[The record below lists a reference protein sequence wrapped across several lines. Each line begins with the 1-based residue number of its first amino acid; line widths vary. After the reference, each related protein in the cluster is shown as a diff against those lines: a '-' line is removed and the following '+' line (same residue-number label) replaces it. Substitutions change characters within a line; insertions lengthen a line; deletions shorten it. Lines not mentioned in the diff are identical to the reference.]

1 MSDYLPQNPEDVKDF
16 EKGRIRALQEERL
29 HIQKKTFTKWMNSFL
44 LKGKMEV
51 EDLFTDLADGRKLLK
66 LLEIISGE
74 KLGKPNSGKMRV
86 HRIENVNKSLAF
98 LHTKVR
104 LENIGAEDIVDGNPR
119 MILGLIW
126 TIILRFQIQEIEIDV
141 DEDDDTSTSKKSA
154 KEALLLWCQ
163 RKTNGYKNVAIRDFS
178 SSWQSG
184 LGFNALIHSHRPDLV
199 NFNNLDKDDNL
210 GNLRSAFDIAEKHLG
225 IPRLLD
231 AEDVDV
237 SKPDEK
243 SVITYVA
250 SCYHTFSKMK
260 AGATGGKRI
269 GNIVM
274 KIKNIEDQQASFES
288 YSTNLL
294 LWIQDKTVQM
304 QNRDFSN
311 NLDGIQVDF
320 RNFKDYR
327 TVEKPPKYR
336 EKVEIEATYFDIQIK
351 RQQLRQAAYVP
362 PEGQRPHDIDLA
374 WVQLEKQEY
383 LLEVALKEELLRQ
396 EKLEQLALKYER
408 KSVLRDGYLNEMI
421 GVLSDPR
428 YGSNLQQVDASVKK
442 HEAISAD
449 ILARQERFLDL
460 KAMSSQLQQDRYWKW
475 EEVRDREIAIMQRW
489 DYLLELLRKH
499 REKLERYSSIIT
511 MQREID
517 TLAVTIQM
525 LKQDLETSESGSHL
539 LDVQE
544 KLQKFQIQESQVNAM
559 AETIKKVS
567 KQCKSVLSN
576 QELDEGQG
584 KVIQSKMEEL
594 ENQFKALLA
603 LTKKRQVLL
612 EDSLSFYELIQDFEE
627 EGQWCDEK
635 LAVCSASITAKDLRA
650 LTSLQQKHKALE
662 DEMVRRHNR
671 FLSGPLSTGQDMISN
686 GNPLSDQ
693 LEERIKVVQ
702 AKWAMLKE
710 EAAKKRVTL
719 ESATDA
725 YLFFSDCNETDSV
738 IKESITLAKSRDF
751 GQDKLTALS
760 LLQRHKHLQDK
771 IQSIEGDVSKVEV
784 AGDKLKNSH
793 ISDEALYLTADPAKN
808 EDSEKLVATEVWED
822 EPFERTEIQKVIEE
836 RKVPQVKSLYPYQGH
851 GLDVKKGEVMFL
863 LDKTNQDWWNIRK
876 NNGENGFVPANYVKE
891 IDPKLVSVEVK
902 KPIVVKDVRKV
913 KKTQYI
919 KQKVPQNN
927 LTSGKDIIG
936 ERQNAIKD
944 SYDLLKKLSRER
956 QEILQNSLRLFDY
969 YSECEDFNK
978 WMKDRSKAI
987 TADENDVVKATK
999 AFEKFLTDF
1008 SANKKRLEQIDIAA
1022 KELEIIFPELKKDVS
1037 SRDRETHKIYDG
1049 LVKLQEQQE
1058 KNLEGSASV
1067 IFFQKSCEDVCDW
1080 ITEKSEKLE
1089 MDDLAKDLTTVK
1101 ALQRKHKGIERELA
1115 PIKDKVGQ
1123 VTQLGQDVIDSFPA
1137 ERGNIE
1143 KKTTEV
1149 QEKWEMLE
1157 NKAKERS
1164 KRLEDAVGMQL
1175 FTSGVKTLQQW
1186 VDTTKNALNANE
1198 HVRDVQTAEEL
1209 LNKHAEI
1216 GDEIRNKQD
1225 EFGSLIQLGQKMYER
1240 QPSQDIEEKINSLGE
1255 ERKAVL
1261 RGWQEKGDWL
1271 RQVRDLQ
1278 LFNREA
1284 DQVDASTS
1292 AQAKLLDNMGA
1303 GDSLP
1308 DVEASLKRHEDSS
1321 ATVNAQEDRVGALVE
1336 MANRLLE
1343 AGHYSNDTIMEK
1355 KDKIE
1360 KAREMLKQKSAN
1372 KRGELDENKLFQEFK
1387 TEVEE
1392 MNKFVTEKKK
1402 LVREDSFRDGTNNM
1416 KAKIKKHQ
1424 VLDGEIKA
1432 NAGQLKALNKTGQQM
1447 INRNH
1452 FKAKDIEEELAGMN
1466 SSWENLVEAVR
1477 DQGTKFG
1484 QAEAQNDFN
1493 RMTGDIKT
1501 KLGDIKNLI
1510 NSTDTGEDMR
1520 GCKKLLSQHAAAEAE
1535 LTGVEQKVGGLDHVA
1550 SDLAEGHF
1558 DGASILSNCRELRGE
1573 VELLKGPLEMRK
1585 SALNLSMKFHEF
1597 NFDLQRELEWISEKM
1612 TIVSAPIEI
1621 QTLHQAQTS
1630 AKKHRKLEEEVK
1642 NHSVVVDNV
1651 VDSGKKL
1658 TDPSYVS
1665 DVNANSENLTDTWKR
1680 LLSAVD
1686 GKGSQLKLMLVA
1698 QQFYFEVSE
1707 VENWINDK
1715 TQTIQGAEYGNDEDN
1730 SIKMLTKHKTM
1741 ELEIDTYSGIIQEIS
1756 ATATKLVNNNH
1767 PDSKQ
1772 IKNRDDVLNRE
1783 LKKLRNTA
1791 NVRRDRLVATIQLHE
1806 YSRESGEFLEWIR
1819 EMMAGARSEET
1830 GQDYEHLEI
1839 LLARFQQFKLKV
1851 QAGEEKFKTCESLA
1865 KRLDTLDKDASSMD
1879 VKEMQASLMEE
1890 WMALIEAIQERDT
1903 KLESAGEIHRFNRDI
1918 AEALSRIGEK
1928 SAILETND
1936 TGRDTKS
1943 AQSHLR
1949 RHEGFENDLVALEA
1963 QLQVLIDD
1971 SAALQARYP
1980 DKNGQHV
1987 ALQQKTVLQ
1996 AWNEL
2001 QEKAADRKAALMS
2014 SNDYHTFMGMVRDL
2028 LAWSSGL
2035 RRTLTT
2041 EEKVSD
2047 AASAQML
2054 KTEHDNLKA
2063 EIETREKTF
2072 SEVVA
2077 LGEAMVGEEH
2087 SAIGEI
2093 KEKID
2098 SVLTERQKLHTAWQ
2112 HKKVYLDQ
2120 LIDVHFYLR
2129 DVKQILATSTA
2140 QEIALSNTEC
2150 GHTIEEVE
2158 AHLKAHDAFKN
2169 LVAKQEEKV
2178 ESLKEHAEKL
2188 IKQKHFDRDTI
2199 KAKLEEVLEKRENIS
2214 MLCTHKTNLMNLKYL
2229 YAKFIQDANIEIT
2242 WVEEKKR
2249 KLLNDNKTYSS
2260 SLTEKTKLHQKHQAL
2275 QAEIEIHKP
2284 QITFVCT
2291 RGNRLVQKKHE
2302 NSQEITETLNTL
2314 VRSWENL
2321 QHESGMI
2328 SKGLEEAKG
2337 ILDFN
2342 NEVSKIEAWIRDKEL
2357 LVSQGDLGKDYE
2369 HCTEL
2374 QKKLDDVNSDMRVD
2388 ASRIKKINQM
2398 AVKLCSEAGSET
2410 DAIEAKKNE
2419 IDTKFK
2425 NLQES
2430 IENYRQQ
2437 LSVSGNMHA
2446 FQRDTDETLTRIK
2459 EKLLIIDINDKG
2471 KDLKDVQELSK
2482 KLDSVT
2488 EYLSSMSQ
2496 RITDHKSDAATLT
2509 KKYPDMLT
2517 AVKEKMEILE
2527 DIWANANKKIDIR
2540 RRDLENSM
2548 KHHQF
2553 VFNCKEFQ
2561 VWLLDMDK
2569 KIKSV
2574 VAPNSVAEAD
2584 AIMSL
2589 HQERKSELN
2598 GRRDMFEKLKS
2609 FGEHLIAEKHMEAEN
2624 IEVEIEKTLEIRENV
2639 EQSWEDTKHQIQQGH
2654 QLFTLKQQHIRTVA
2668 WIEEKEA
2675 FLNNDDLGD
2684 SIGAVEALIR
2694 KHDGFVITMDKQGLV
2709 VNELENT
2716 GQFLIKNDHFDADMI
2731 LNMIKST
2738 RVRMEM
2744 VKEKSVQRLKKLE
2757 DSRCL
2762 YQFLRKVYDIKSWVK
2777 EKTQVALDE
2786 SYYDLSNLENKIQ
2799 KHASF
2804 EAEIEANKPRLLAI
2818 NDEGEQLCRK
2828 SHFASQEIANQLE
2841 DLQSEWNHLQETS
2854 NLKKS
2859 RLYDAN
2865 TALIYLH
2872 GLDEFD
2878 SWLEDNEGIL
2888 ESADH
2893 GKDLNSVSKLLKKLQ
2908 ATEADIFSRKDT
2920 LKTLEEQYEKFETS
2934 NHFMLEEL
2942 EQRFSSIHQRYEALH
2957 EPVQI
2962 RRENLEDSLLLH
2974 QFNREV
2980 ADETIWLEEKL
2991 PLASSSHLGNSLSEV
3006 QNLQQKHQILES
3018 EIHSHDRV
3026 VNSLINKAEQMVR
3039 SNHFAGDD
3047 IKETMKHLNES
3058 YKRIRDISSLR
3069 KLRLNDAEESQQFYT
3084 KLNESFEWIKEKEP
3098 ILKVRDI
3105 KDDEDSVQIYL
3116 KKVNDIIVDAENH
3129 EQKLNEMRISS
3140 ERMVERGHF
3149 DSSNIQ
3155 QKMHE
3160 LNRYFDNFRK
3170 EIVDQKQRLLDQKAV
3185 IEFFHETEEVN
3196 EWVNTQMTV
3205 AASEDYG
3212 KDVSHVEMLI
3222 KTFDSFMQ
3230 TIISSE
3236 ERIVRV
3242 TDLSTKLITENNT
3255 HKDIIVKK
3263 TKEINQLWEDLKEL
3277 AIARHEALSGAK
3289 QVHVFDKNADETISW
3304 IGEKEAE
3311 ISMDEVGQDLETIQ
3325 SLIERQ
3331 EGFQRDLA
3339 VIQQQVAAVE
3349 KEASVLCELFPDAAA
3364 HIDAKREDTSMALVN
3379 LLHMSSARDEKL
3391 KQNQQIQRYFDDYRE
3406 LMAWASEVM
3415 AKITSP
3421 DLASDQTGA
3430 ETLISRHKEIKSEID
3445 ARLDSFNQFETSGN
3459 ELISGGH
3466 FMSSEILEK
3475 ISVLNTRKEKMFECW
3490 SLREEIYSQHL
3501 DYLVWAKETDAVE
3514 YWMSS
3519 REPHVMDKNF
3529 GNNILEVE
3537 ELIKRQQ
3544 DFEGAISAKEG
3555 DLENVHRITMIEQ
3568 NFAALREREE
3578 ASKHEEVIRK
3588 EQERL
3593 DGIKKKELTRITN
3606 ERRRENERRRTQE
3619 IKFNR
3624 EDFEQIRATQVN
3636 GKSEVSGSVSPANEE
3651 SFSFSKRGE
3660 SMRLEPKQHKRTP
3673 SFTTR
3678 RRTQSFRRHTK
3689 NLNTVQNL
3697 PPVEVDGFLDR
3708 KQELQTGG
3716 KRATIRSWKSYY
3728 TVLCGQLMCF
3738 FRDQEDF
3745 FESKAASSPI
3755 MIYQASVETANDYTK
3770 RNFVFRLHS
3779 TDGSEFLFG
3788 ADSEE
3793 QQQEWVK
3800 KIKFHAGLPPS
3811 QQLTSYKTFDES
3823 NEAEGSPPQK
3833 VKSNDEQEPVYANL
3847 PVSKQP
3853 SPKAHVSPPL
3863 PDTQPPVWPDAGGAA
3878 GARQALN
3885 TSSRS
3890 SLQPT
3895 GSSEA
3900 DGAGPVYANVGQIDG
3915 RRNTLPVQS
3924 NRNSGVPETD
3934 KMDTISQSGK
3944 EKKGSVLGRFLG
3956 RKK

>member
-1 MSDYLPQNPEDVKDF
+1 MSVPPQNPEDAKDF

-44 LKGKMEV
+44 QKAKMEV

-141 DEDDDTSTSKKSA
+141 YEDDNKSNEKKSA
-154 KEALLLWCQ
+154 KDALLLWCQ
-163 RKTNGYKNVAIRDFS
+163 RKTNGYPNVGIKDFS
-178 SSWQSG
+178 SSWQNG
-184 LGFNALIHSHRPDLV
+184 LGFNALIHSHRPDLI
-199 NFNNLDKDDNL
+199 NFNKLDKDDHL
-210 GNLRSAFDIAEKHLG
+210 GNLKNAFDVAEKHLG
-225 IPRLLD
+225 IPKLLD

-250 SCYHTFSKMK
+250 SYYHTFSKMK

-269 GNIVM
+269 GNIVL
-274 KIKNIEDQQASFES
+274 KIKNIEEQQANFES
-288 YSTNLL
+288 YSTTLL
-294 LWIQDKTVQM
+294 LWIKDKTVQM
-304 QNRDFSN
+304 QKRDFSN
-311 NLDGIQVDF
+311 TLEGIQLDF
-320 RNFKDYR
+320 KKFKDYR
-327 TVEKPPKYR
+327 TVEKPPKYK

-351 RQQLRQAAYVP
+351 LQQLRQAPYVP
-362 PEGQRPHDIDLA
+362 PEGQRPHDIDQA
-374 WVQLEKQEY
+374 WVMLEKQEY
-383 LLEVALKEELLRQ
+383 LAEVALKEELLRQ
-396 EKLEQLALKYER
+396 EKLEQLAYKFER
-408 KSVLRDGYLNEMI
+408 KSVLREGYLNEMI
-421 GVLSDPR
+421 AVLSDPR
-428 YGSNLQQVDASVKK
+428 YGSNLQQVGASVKK

-449 ILARQERFLDL
+449 ILARQERFRDL
-460 KAMSSQLQQDRYWKW
+460 KAMSNQLQQERYWR
-475 EEVRDREIAIMQRW
+475 EQEVREREKTIMERW
-489 DYLLELLRKH
+489 EQLLKLLGVH
-499 REKLERYSSIIT
+499 RDKLERYCTIIT
-511 MQREID
+511 LQREIE
-517 TLAVTIQM
+517 TLSVTIMALQQE
-525 LKQDLETSESGSHL
+525 LDTTEPGSHL

-544 KLQKFQIQESQVNAM
+544 KLQKFQLQESQVNAM
-559 AETIKKVS
+559 AESIKKVS
-567 KQCKSVLSN
+567 KQSKTVLNNPDLHES
-576 QELDEGQG
+576 QVT
-584 KVIQSKMEEL
+584 VIQSKMDVL
-594 ENQFKALLA
+594 EDQFKSLLN
-603 LTKKRQVLL
+603 LTKKRQIVL
-612 EDSLSFYELIQDFEE
+612 EDSLSFYQLIQDFEE

-671 FLSGPLSTGQDMISN
+671 FLSGPLATGQDMIKS
-686 GNPLSDQ
+686 GHPLADQ
-693 LEERIKVVQ
+693 LQDRVRVVQ
-702 AKWAMLKE
+702 GKWAMLKE
-710 EAAKKRVTL
+710 EAGKRRVTL

-725 YLFFSDCNETDSV
+725 YLFFSDCNETDSI
-738 IKESITLAKSRDF
+738 IKESITLAKSKDF

-760 LLQRHKHLQDK
+760 LLQRHKYLQDK
-771 IQSIEGDVSKVEV
+771 IQSIEGDVARVGV
-784 AGDKLKNSH
+784 AGDKLKNGQ
-793 ISDEALYLTADPAKN
+793 ISAEALYLTADPARA
-808 EDSEKLVATEVWED
+808 EDMEKLVPTEVWED
-822 EPFERTEIQKVIEE
+822 EPFERTEIQRVIEE
-836 RKVPQVKSLYPYQGH
+836 RKVPQVKTLYPYQGH
-851 GLDVKKGEVMFL
+851 GLEVKKGEVMFL

-876 NNGENGFVPANYVKE
+876 NNGANGYVPANYVKE
-891 IDPKLVSVEVK
+891 IDPKIVSVEVK

-919 KQKVPQNN
+919 KQKTPLNN
-927 LTSGKDIIG
+927 QKSGKEIIE
-936 ERQNAIKD
+936 ERQVAIRD
-944 SYDLLKKLSRER
+944 NYDLLNKLSRER
-956 QEILQNSLRLFDY
+956 QEILQNSLQLFDF

-978 WMKDRSKAI
+978 WMKDKSKAI
-987 TADENDVVKATK
+987 SADENDVAKATK

-1008 SANKKRLEQIDIAA
+1008 SANKKRLEQIDIAST
-1022 KELEIIFPELKKDVS
+1022 ELEVIFPELKNDVS
-1037 SRDRETHKIYDG
+1037 SKVRETHRIYDG

-1123 VTQLGQDVIDSFPA
+1123 VSQLGQDVIDSFPA

-1143 KKTTEV
+1143 QRTRDV

-1157 NKAKERS
+1157 NKARERS

-1186 VDTTKNALNANE
+1186 VDTTKIALNANE
-1198 HVRDVQTAEEL
+1198 HVRDVQTAEDL

-1216 GDEIRNKQD
+1216 GDEIRAKQD
-1225 EFGSLIQLGQKMYER
+1225 EFGSLIQLGQKMYGR
-1240 QPSQDIEEKINSLGE
+1240 QPSQETEEKITSLGE

-1284 DQVDASTS
+1284 DQLDASTS
-1292 AQAKLLDNMGA
+1292 AQAKLLENLSVGDN
-1303 GDSLP
+1303 LP
-1308 DVEASLKRHEDSS
+1308 DVEASLKRHEDFT
-1321 ATVNAQEDRVGALVE
+1321 ATLTAQEERVGALLE
-1336 MANRLLE
+1336 MANRLVD
-1343 AGHYSNDTIMEK
+1343 AGHYSSDTIQERRDK
-1355 KDKIE
+1355 VVQARDKLKDKSG
-1360 KAREMLKQKSAN
+1360 K
-1372 KRGELDENKLFQEFK
+1372 KRGELDESKLFQEFR
-1387 TEVEE
+1387 TEVGE
-1392 MNKFVTEKKK
+1392 MNNFVSEKRK
-1402 LVREDSFRDGTNNM
+1402 LVREDSFRDGIGNIKV
-1416 KAKIKKHQ
+1416 KAKKHQ
-1424 VLDGEIKA
+1424 VLEGEIKA
-1432 NAGQLKALNKTGQQM
+1432 NAGQLKVLNRTGQQM
-1447 INRNH
+1447 VQRNH
-1452 FKAKDIEEELAGMN
+1452 FKAKEIGLELEGVN
-1466 SSWENLVEAVR
+1466 SAWENLVDAVKE
-1477 DQGTKFG
+1477 QGSKLG
-1484 QAEAQNDFN
+1484 QAEAQNDYN
-1493 RMTGDIKT
+1493 RMTADIKT
-1501 KLGDIKNLI
+1501 KMADIKSLM
-1510 NSTDTGEDMR
+1510 NSNDTGEDMR
-1520 GCKKLLSQHAAAEAE
+1520 GCKKLLSQHMAAEAE
-1535 LTGVEQKVGGLDHVA
+1535 LAAVEHKVAGLGNVA
-1550 SDLAEGHF
+1550 ADLADGHF
-1558 DGASILSNCRELRGE
+1558 DGAAILSNCDDLKQAVEQLRTPS
-1573 VELLKGPLEMRK
+1573 KNRK
-1585 SALNLSMKFHEF
+1585 EALNQSMKFHEF
-1597 NFDLQRELEWISEKM
+1597 NFDLQRELEWIAEKV

-1621 QTLHQAQTS
+1621 QSLQQAQS
-1630 AKKHRKLEEEVK
+1630 FCKKHKKLEEEVN
-1642 NHSVVVDNV
+1642 NHSVVVDKV
-1651 VDSGKKL
+1651 VESGKML
-1658 TDPSYVS
+1658 SGLNY
-1665 DVNANSENLTDTWKR
+1665 ASEVISNTANLTDAWNN
-1680 LLSAVD
+1680 LLAAIEI
-1686 GKGSQLKLMLVA
+1686 KGSQLKLMLTA
-1698 QQFYFEVSE
+1698 QQFFFEVAE
-1707 VENWINDK
+1707 VESWIGDK
-1715 TQTIQGAEYGNDEDN
+1715 VQSMNGGDYGKDEDS
-1730 SIKMLTKHKTM
+1730 SIKLLTKHKAM
-1741 ELEIDTYSGIIQEIS
+1741 ELEIDTYSGIVQEIS
-1756 ATATKLVNNNH
+1756 AAALKMVNAQH
-1767 PDSKQ
+1767 PDAKL
-1772 IKNRDDVLNRE
+1772 IKTRDDVLNRE
-1783 LKKLRNTA
+1783 LKNLKNTA
-1791 NVRRDRLVATIQLHE
+1791 KVRRDRLVTAIQLHE
-1806 YSRESGEFLEWIR
+1806 YNRESGQFLAWIG
-1819 EMMAGARSEET
+1819 EMMTGAKSEDT

-1839 LLARFQQFKLKV
+1839 LLARFQEFKLRV
-1851 QAGEEKFKTCESLA
+1851 QAGEEKFSTCENLA
-1865 KRLDTLDKDASSMD
+1865 KRLDAVDRNVSPGEVKDVQSKLTA
-1879 VKEMQASLMEE
+1879 E
-1890 WMALIEAIQERDT
+1890 WMSLIEAIEERDK

-1918 AEALSRIGEK
+1918 AEALSRIAEK
-1928 SAILETND
+1928 SAILQTED

-1949 RHEGFENDLVALEA
+1949 KHEGFENDLVALEA

-1980 DKNGQHV
+1980 GENGKHI
-1987 ALQQKTVLQ
+1987 AQQQQMVLQ

-2001 QEKAADRKAALMS
+2001 QEKAADRKTSLMS
-2014 SNDYHTFMGMVRDL
+2014 SNDYHNFMGMVRDL

-2035 RRTLTT
+2035 RRSLIT

-2077 LGEAMVGEEH
+2077 LGEDMVAEEHTAVGEV
-2087 SAIGEI
+2087 
-2093 KEKID
+2093 KEKIKN
-2098 SVLTERQKLHTAWQ
+2098 VLAERQKLHTAWQ

-2158 AHLKAHDAFKN
+2158 AHLKAHDAFQN
-2169 LVAKQEEKV
+2169 LVAQQEEKV
-2178 ESLKEHAEKL
+2178 GSLKEHAEKL
-2188 IKQKHFDRDTI
+2188 IKQKHFDKDTI
-2199 KAKLEEVLEKRENIS
+2199 KAKLEEVLEKRETIS
-2214 MLCTHKTNLMNLKYL
+2214 VLCTHKTNLLNLNYL
-2229 YAKFIQDANIEIT
+2229 YAKFIQDANEEMT
-2242 WVEEKKR
+2242 WMEEKKR
-2249 KLLNDNKTYSS
+2249 KLLSENKTETSN
-2260 SLTEKTKLHQKHQAL
+2260 LTEKIKLLQKHQAL
-2275 QAEIEIHKP
+2275 QAEIERHKP
-2284 QITFVCT
+2284 QITEVCT
-2291 RGNRLVQKKHE
+2291 KGNRLVQKKHE
-2302 NSQEITETLNTL
+2302 NSPEITTSLNAL
-2314 VRSWENL
+2314 VKSWEEL
-2321 QHESGMI
+2321 QNESGKI
-2328 SKGLEEAKG
+2328 SKGLDEARG

-2357 LVSQGDLGKDYE
+2357 LVSQGDLGKDFE
-2369 HCTEL
+2369 HCMEL
-2374 QKKLDDVNSDMRVD
+2374 QKKLDDVDSDMRVD
-2388 ASRIKKINQM
+2388 ESRIKKINQM
-2398 AVKLCSEAGSET
+2398 ADKLCAEAGSE
-2410 DAIEAKKNE
+2410 ANMIEGKKKE
-2419 IDTKFK
+2419 IEVKYRG
-2425 NLQES
+2425 LQQS
-2430 IENYRQQ
+2430 IQEYRDQ
-2437 LSVSGNMHA
+2437 LSVAGCMHA
-2446 FQRDTDETLTRIK
+2446 FQRDTDETQARIK
-2459 EKLLIIDINDKG
+2459 EKLLIIDTADMG
-2471 KDLKDVQELSK
+2471 KDLKDAQELTK
-2482 KLDSVT
+2482 RLEGVA
-2488 EYLSSMSQ
+2488 EYLAGMEK
-2496 RITDHKSDAATLT
+2496 RIKDHKTEAGTLS
-2509 KKYPDMLT
+2509 KKYPDMSIS
-2517 AVKEKMEILE
+2517 VQEKMDMLNEA
-2527 DIWANANKKIDIR
+2527 WVSANKKIDNR
-2540 RRDLENSM
+2540 KADLENSM
-2548 KHHQF
+2548 QYHQF
-2553 VFNCKEFQ
+2553 VSNCKEFQ
-2561 VWLLDMDK
+2561 AWLLDLDK

-2584 AIMSL
+2584 AFMSL
-2589 HQERKSELN
+2589 HQERKAELN
-2598 GRRDMFEKLKS
+2598 GRRETFGKLKK
-2609 FGEHLIAEKHMEAEN
+2609 FGEHLIAEKHSASEDIAA
-2624 IEVEIEKTLEIRENV
+2624 EIEKTSEIRDNV
-2639 EQSWEDTKHQIQQGH
+2639 EQSWEATKHQLQQGH
-2654 QLFTLKQQHIRTVA
+2654 QLFIFKQQHIRTLG

-2684 SIGAVEALIR
+2684 SIAAVEALIR
-2694 KHDGFVITMDKQGLV
+2694 KHDGFVKTMEKQGV
-2709 VNELENT
+2709 VIDELEKKGDDLSRN
-2716 GQFLIKNDHFDADMI
+2716 NHFDADII
-2731 LNMIKST
+2731 LSMIKSA
-2738 RVRMEM
+2738 RSRMEL
-2744 VKEKSVQRLKKLE
+2744 VRDKCTLRLKKLE
-2757 DSRCL
+2757 DSRHL

-2786 SYYDLSNLENKIQ
+2786 SYYDLSNLQNKIQ

-2804 EAEIEANKPRLLAI
+2804 EAEISANKPRLLAI
-2818 NDEGEQLCRK
+2818 NEEGEELCRA
-2828 SHFASQEIANQLE
+2828 SHFASQEIASQLE
-2841 DLQSEWNHLQETS
+2841 DLQSEWNHLLETS

-2859 RLYDAN
+2859 RLHDAN

-2888 ESADH
+2888 VSEDH

-2908 ATEADIFSRKDT
+2908 ATEADILSRKDT
-2920 LKTLEEQYEKFETS
+2920 LKNLEEQYTKFESS
-2934 NHFMLEEL
+2934 NHFMIEEL
-2942 EQRFSSIHQRYEALH
+2942 EQRFSNIQQRYEALH

-2991 PLASSSHLGNSLSEV
+2991 PLASSSHLGTSLSEV

-3018 EIHSHDRV
+3018 EIHSHDKV
-3026 VNSLINKAEQMVR
+3026 VTSLINKAEQMVR
-3039 SNHFAGDD
+3039 SNHFALED
-3047 IKETMKHLNES
+3047 IKDTIKHLNES
-3058 YKRIRDISSLR
+3058 YNRLRDLSSLR
-3069 KLRLNDAEESQQFYT
+3069 KLRLNDAVESQQFYF
-3084 KLNESFEWIKEKEP
+3084 KLNEAFEWIKEKEP

-3105 KDDEDSVQIYL
+3105 KNDEDSVQIYL
-3116 KKVNDIIVDAENH
+3116 KKVNDIISDAENY

-3149 DSSNIQ
+3149 DSNNLQ
-3155 QKMHE
+3155 EKMHE
-3160 LNRYFDNFRK
+3160 LSSTFERFRT
-3170 EIVDQKQRLLDQKAV
+3170 ELGEQKQRLLDQKAV
-3185 IEFFHETEEVN
+3185 IEFFHETDEVV
-3196 EWVNTQMTV
+3196 EWINMQMAV

-3230 TIISSE
+3230 TITSSE
-3236 ERIVRV
+3236 ERIARV
-3242 TDLSTKLITENNT
+3242 SELSAKLVQEKNT
-3255 HKDIIVKK
+3255 HKDVILKK
-3263 TKEINQLWEDLKEL
+3263 TQEINQLWEDLKEL
-3277 AIARHEALSGAK
+3277 ATARHEALSGAK

-3311 ISMDEVGQDLETIQ
+3311 ISADEVGQDLETIQ

-3339 VIQQQVAAVE
+3339 AIQQQVESVE
-3349 KEASVLCELFPDAAA
+3349 QEASILCELFPDAAA
-3364 HIDAKREDTSMALVN
+3364 HIDAKREDTGMALVH
-3379 LLHMSSARDEKL
+3379 LLQMSAARDEKL

-3421 DLASDQTGA
+3421 DLASDLTGA
-3430 ETLISRHKEIKSEID
+3430 ETLISRHKEIRSEID
-3445 ARLDSFNQFETSGN
+3445 ARLESFKRFETAGK

-3466 FMSSEILEK
+3466 FMSAEILEK
-3475 ISVLNTRKEKMFECW
+3475 ISVLNTRKEKMLECW
-3490 SLREEIYSQHL
+3490 GLREEIYNQHL
-3501 DYLVWAKETDAVE
+3501 DYLVWAKEADAIE

-3519 REPHVMDKNF
+3519 REPHITDNNF
-3529 GNNILEVE
+3529 GNNIVEVE

-3544 DFEGAISAKEG
+3544 DFEGAIVAKEA

-3578 ASKHEEVIRK
+3578 EAKQEEIKRR

-3593 DGIKKKELTRITN
+3593 EGIKKKELARITN

-3636 GKSEVSGSVSPANEE
+3636 GKSEASGSVSPANDEA
-3651 SFSFSKRGE
+3651 FNFSKRGE
-3660 SMRLEPKQHKRTP
+3660 SMRLEPKKHKRTP

-3755 MIYQASVETANDYTK
+3755 MIYQAGVETANDYTK

-3811 QQLTSYKTFDES
+3811 QQLTSYKAFDES
-3823 NEAEGSPPQK
+3823 KEADASPPQQSK
-3833 VKSNDEQEPVYANL
+3833 VGCVPEQEPVYANL
-3847 PVSKQP
+3847 P
-3853 SPKAHVSPPL
+3853 AAVSPPL
-3863 PDTQPPVWPDAGGAA
+3863 PDSQPPAWPGQGAA
-3878 GARQALN
+3878 GARQVLKTN
-3885 TSSRS
+3885 SRS
-3890 SLQPT
+3890 SLQQAET
-3895 GSSEA
+3895 GG
-3900 DGAGPVYANVGQIDG
+3900 DHLYANVGHSGSRTGVDMRG
-3915 RRNTLPVQS
+3915 STLPAQA
-3924 NRNSGVPETD
+3924 NRNSGMSETD
-3934 KMDTISQSGK
+3934 SLDTVSHSSK

-3956 RKK
+3956 RKKLNS